1 MNKKIYQICNV
12 VLAVT
17 LSLTSASC
25 SYLDVVP
32 PETVD
37 LSNVMRDKNDALAFL
52 YSCYAATNYSMACNN
67 LGAVE
72 SSADEFVNPLLW
84 GRLNQVVS
92 WNQLSSTT
100 VTNWSPA
107 DLPWESTYDAIGYCH
122 LFLNTLANNKPSGV
136 TETDRIRWRAEISF
150 LLAYYHFRVLESY
163 GPVPII
169 DKFYPQDTPKSEF
182 PGRYHF
188 DYCVDKIVSWLD
200 EAAAVLPATVPETEL
215 GRATSTICLALKAR
229 VLVYAA
235 SPLWNGSF
243 PFHNWKNTSFET
255 PGYGLELVNTTYD
268 PQKWVRAKKACEE
281 ALVLALGDGKREL
294 FSLEASENLRTAA
307 EIPLPDIPNTSDDF
321 KKKVMQFRYLFASN
335 ETLGNKELVW
345 GIIPRYA
352 NTAIDA
358 MPHAIVVMNSGNVNG
373 GVCAMNPVLY
383 AAEHFYTKNGKLP
396 KYDAGFSPETEWFHN
411 TGVRDIIRLNNNR
424 EARFYATL
432 SFDGDEYGPGY
443 TDGGRFYVD
452 LKNSI
457 KQGYNPDRFNRDNN
471 VTGYFLKKW
480 AYPGVQWLASGP
492 VMNVLNYPL
501 PVIRLPELYLN
512 LAECC
517 AATSDVEG
525 ALDNLNVIRER
536 AGIEKLTQ
544 DDITSQMS
552 LDDWI
557 RNERYVELFAEGHRY
572 YDVRRWMIAPQVL
585 KAGVREGLNAIEKKD
600 PTFEEFNKRVV
611 IDQPFQWD
619 DRMYLLP
626 VKSSEIYSNPQ
637 MVQAPLY

>member
-1 MNKKIYQICNV
+1 MNRLKNHILRIAAAILV
-12 VLAVT
+12 ALP
-17 LSLTSASC
+17 LSC

-32 PETVD
+32 PETVN

-52 YSCYAATNYSMACNN
+52 YSCYSATNHSMACNS
-67 LGAVE
+67 LGAIE

-84 GRLNQVVS
+84 SRLNQIVA

-122 LFLNTLANNKPSGV
+122 LFLKTLENNTPSGV

-150 LLAYYHFRVLESY
+150 LLGYYHFRVLESY
-163 GPVPII
+163 GPIPII
-169 DKFYPQDTPKSEF
+169 DKFYSQDTPKSEF
-182 PGRYHF
+182 PGRSHF
-188 DYCVDKIVSWLD
+188 DYCVDKIVGWLD
-200 EAAAVLPATVPETEL
+200 EAAAVLPATVQETEL

-229 VLVYAA
+229 VLLYAA

-243 PFHNWKNTSFET
+243 PFHNWENTNYQT
-255 PGYGLELVNTTYD
+255 PGYGYELVSLTYD
-268 PQKWVRAKKACEE
+268 SKKWDRAKKACEE
-281 ALVLALGDGKREL
+281 ALTMALTSGNRKL
-294 FSLEASENLRTAA
+294 FTLEDSENLRTSAG
-307 EIPLPDIPNTSDDF
+307 ISLPDIPNTDDDF
-321 KKKVMQFRYLFASN
+321 KRKVMQFRYLFASN

-345 GIIPRYA
+345 GIIPRYG
-352 NTAIDA
+352 NTSIDA

-373 GVCAMNPVLY
+373 GVCAMSPILY

-396 KYDAGFSPETEWFHN
+396 KEDPAFYSEAEWLSS
-411 TGVRDIIRLNNNR
+411 TGVRDIIKLNNNR

-443 TDGGRFYVD
+443 TDGGPLYID
-452 LKNSI
+452 LKNSV
-457 KQGYNPDRFNRDNN
+457 KQGYNPVRFNRDNN

-480 AYPGVQWLASGP
+480 AYPGVQWLSSGP

-512 LAECC
+512 LAECY
-517 AATSDVEG
+517 AATGEVDK
-525 ALDNLNVIRER
+525 ALENLNVIRER
-536 AGIEKLTQ
+536 AGIPALTAA
-544 DDITSQMS
+544 DLTESMS
-552 LDDWI
+552 LTDWI

-585 KAGVREGLNAIEKKD
+585 KAGAREGLNAIEKTD
-600 PTFEEFNKRVV
+600 PTFDEFNRRVV

-619 DRMYLLP
+619 DRMYILP

-637 MVQAPLY
+637 MVQAPQY

>member
-1 MNKKIYQICNV
+1 MNRLKNHILRIAAAILV
-12 VLAVT
+12 ALP
-17 LSLTSASC
+17 LSC
-25 SYLDVVP
+25 SYLNVVP
-32 PETVD
+32 PETVN

-52 YSCYAATNYSMACNN
+52 YSCYSATNHSMACNS
-67 LGAVE
+67 LGAIE

-84 GRLNQVVS
+84 SRLNQLVA

-122 LFLNTLANNKPSGV
+122 LFLKTLENNNPSGV

-150 LLAYYHFRVLESY
+150 LLGYYHFRVLESY
-163 GPVPII
+163 GPIPII
-169 DKFYPQDTPKSEF
+169 DKFYSQDTPKSQF
-182 PGRYHF
+182 PGRSHF
-188 DYCVDKIVSWLD
+188 DYCVDKIVGWLD
-200 EAAAVLPATVPETEL
+200 EAAAVLPATVQETEL

-229 VLVYAA
+229 VLLYAA

-243 PFHNWKNTSFET
+243 PFHNWKNTNYQT
-255 PGYGLELVNTTYD
+255 PGYGYELVSLTYD
-268 PQKWVRAKKACEE
+268 PKKWDRAKKACED
-281 ALVLALGDGKREL
+281 ALTMALTSGNRKL
-294 FSLEASENLRTAA
+294 FTLEDSENLRTSAG
-307 EIPLPDIPNTSDDF
+307 ISLPDIPNTDDDF
-321 KKKVMQFRYLFASN
+321 KRKVMQFRYLFASN

-345 GIIPRYA
+345 GIIPRYG

-373 GVCAMNPVLY
+373 GVCAMSPILY

-396 KYDAGFSPETEWFHN
+396 KEDPAFYSEAEWFSS
-411 TGVRDIIRLNNNR
+411 TGVRDIIKLNNNR

-443 TDGGRFYVD
+443 TDGGPLYID
-452 LKNSI
+452 LKNSV
-457 KQGYNPDRFNRDNN
+457 KQGYNPVRFNRDNN

-480 AYPGVQWLASGP
+480 AYPGVQWLSSGP

-512 LAECC
+512 LAECY
-517 AATSDVEG
+517 AATGEVDK
-525 ALDNLNVIRER
+525 ALENLNVIRDR
-536 AGIEKLTQ
+536 AGIPALTAA
-544 DDITSQMS
+544 DLTESMS
-552 LDDWI
+552 LTDWI

-585 KAGVREGLNAIEKKD
+585 KAGAREGLNAIEKTD
-600 PTFEEFNKRVV
+600 PTFDEFNKRVV

-619 DRMYLLP
+619 DRMYILP
-626 VKSSEIYSNPQ
+626 VISSEIYSNPQ
-637 MVQAPLY
+637 MVQAPQY

>member
-1 MNKKIYQICNV
+1 MNRLINHILKIAAAILV
-12 VLAVT
+12 ALP
-17 LSLTSASC
+17 LSC

-32 PETVD
+32 PETVN

-52 YSCYAATNYSMACNN
+52 YSCYSATNHSMACNS
-67 LGAVE
+67 LGAIE

-84 GRLNQVVS
+84 SRLNQIVA

-122 LFLNTLANNKPSGV
+122 LFLKTLENNAPSGV

-150 LLAYYHFRVLESY
+150 LLGYYHFRVLESY
-163 GPVPII
+163 GPIPII
-169 DKFYPQDTPKSEF
+169 DKFYSQDTPKSEF
-182 PGRYHF
+182 PGRSHF
-188 DYCVDKIVSWLD
+188 DYCVDKITGWLD

-229 VLVYAA
+229 VLLYAA

-243 PFHNWKNTSFET
+243 PFHNWKNTNYQT
-255 PGYGLELVNTTYD
+255 PGYGYELVSLTYD
-268 PQKWVRAKKACEE
+268 SKKWNRAKKACEE
-281 ALVLALGDGKREL
+281 ALTMALTSGNRKL
-294 FSLEASENLRTAA
+294 FTLEDSENLRTSAG
-307 EIPLPDIPNTSDDF
+307 ISLPDIPNADDDF
-321 KKKVMQFRYLFASN
+321 KRKVMQFRYLFASN

-345 GIIPRYA
+345 GIIPRYG
-352 NTAIDA
+352 NTSIDA

-373 GVCAMNPVLY
+373 GVCAMSPILY

-396 KYDAGFSPETEWFHN
+396 KEDPAFYSEAEWFSS
-411 TGVRDIIRLNNNR
+411 TGVRDIIKLNNNR

-443 TDGGRFYVD
+443 TDGGPLYID
-452 LKNSI
+452 LKNSV
-457 KQGYNPDRFNRDNN
+457 KQGYNPVRFNRDNN

-480 AYPGVQWLASGP
+480 AYPGVQWLSSGP

-512 LAECC
+512 LAECY
-517 AATSDVEG
+517 AATGEVDK
-525 ALDNLNVIRER
+525 ALENLNVIRDR
-536 AGIEKLTQ
+536 AGIPALTAA
-544 DDITSQMS
+544 DLTESMS
-552 LDDWI
+552 LTDWI

-585 KAGVREGLNAIEKKD
+585 KAGAREGLNAIEKTD
-600 PTFEEFNKRVV
+600 PTFDEFNRRVV

-619 DRMYLLP
+619 DRMYILP
-626 VKSSEIYSNPQ
+626 VRSSEIYSNPQ
-637 MVQAPLY
+637 MVQAPQY

>member
-1 MNKKIYQICNV
+1 MNRLKNHILRIAASILV
-12 VLAVT
+12 ALP
-17 LSLTSASC
+17 LSC

-32 PETVD
+32 PETVN

-52 YSCYAATNYSMACNN
+52 YSCYSATNHSMACNS
-67 LGAVE
+67 LGAIE

-84 GRLNQVVS
+84 SRLNQIVA

-122 LFLNTLANNKPSGV
+122 LFLKTLENNTPSGV

-150 LLAYYHFRVLESY
+150 LLGYYHFRVLESY
-163 GPVPII
+163 GPIPII
-169 DKFYPQDTPKSEF
+169 DKFYSQDTPKSEF
-182 PGRYHF
+182 PGRSHF
-188 DYCVDKIVSWLD
+188 DYCVDKIVGWLD
-200 EAAAVLPATVPETEL
+200 EAAAVLPATVQETEL

-229 VLVYAA
+229 GLLYAA

-243 PFHNWKNTSFET
+243 PFHNWKNTNCQT
-255 PGYGLELVNTTYD
+255 PGYGYELVSLTYD
-268 PQKWVRAKKACEE
+268 SKKWDRAKKACEE
-281 ALVLALGDGKREL
+281 ALTMALTSGNRKL
-294 FSLEASENLRTAA
+294 FTLEDSENLRTSAG
-307 EIPLPDIPNTSDDF
+307 ISLPDIPNTDDDF
-321 KKKVMQFRYLFASN
+321 KRKVMQFRYLFASN

-345 GIIPRYA
+345 GIIPRYG
-352 NTAIDA
+352 NTSIDA

-373 GVCAMNPVLY
+373 GVCAMSPILY

-396 KYDAGFSPETEWFHN
+396 KEDPAFYSEAEWFSS
-411 TGVRDIIRLNNNR
+411 TGVRDIIKLNNNR

-443 TDGGRFYVD
+443 TDGGPLYID
-452 LKNSI
+452 LKNSV
-457 KQGYNPDRFNRDNN
+457 KQGYNPVRFNRDNN

-480 AYPGVQWLASGP
+480 AYPGVQWLSSGP

-512 LAECC
+512 LAECY
-517 AATSDVEG
+517 AATGEVDK
-525 ALDNLNVIRER
+525 ALENLNVIRDR
-536 AGIEKLTQ
+536 AGIPALTTA
-544 DDITSQMS
+544 DLTESMS
-552 LDDWI
+552 LTDWI

-585 KAGVREGLNAIEKKD
+585 KAGAREGLNAIEKTD
-600 PTFEEFNKRVV
+600 PTFDEFNRRVV

-619 DRMYLLP
+619 DRMYILP

-637 MVQAPLY
+637 MVQAPQY

>member
-1 MNKKIYQICNV
+1 MNRLKNHILRIAAAILV
-12 VLAVT
+12 ALP
-17 LSLTSASC
+17 LSC

-32 PETVD
+32 PETVN

-52 YSCYAATNYSMACNN
+52 YSCYSATNHSMACNS
-67 LGAVE
+67 LGAIE

-84 GRLNQVVS
+84 SRLNQIVA

-122 LFLNTLANNKPSGV
+122 LFLKTLENNTPSGV

-150 LLAYYHFRVLESY
+150 LLGYYHFRVLESY
-163 GPVPII
+163 GPIPII
-169 DKFYPQDTPKSEF
+169 DKFYSQDTPKSEF
-182 PGRYHF
+182 PGRSHF
-188 DYCVDKIVSWLD
+188 DYCVDKIVGWLD
-200 EAAAVLPATVPETEL
+200 EAAAVLPATVQETEL

-229 VLVYAA
+229 VLLYAA

-243 PFHNWKNTSFET
+243 PFHNWKNTNYQT
-255 PGYGLELVNTTYD
+255 PGYGYELVSLTYD
-268 PQKWVRAKKACEE
+268 SKKWDRAKKACEE
-281 ALVLALGDGKREL
+281 ALTMALTSGNRKL
-294 FSLEASENLRTAA
+294 FTLEDSENLRTSAG
-307 EIPLPDIPNTSDDF
+307 ISLPDIPNTDDDF
-321 KKKVMQFRYLFASN
+321 KRKVMQFRYLFASN

-345 GIIPRYA
+345 GIIPRYG
-352 NTAIDA
+352 NTSIDA

-373 GVCAMNPVLY
+373 GVCAMSPILY

-396 KYDAGFSPETEWFHN
+396 KEDPAFYSEAEWFSS
-411 TGVRDIIRLNNNR
+411 TGVRDIIKLNNNR

-443 TDGGRFYVD
+443 TDGGPLYID
-452 LKNSI
+452 LKNSV
-457 KQGYNPDRFNRDNN
+457 KQGYNPVRFNRDNN

-480 AYPGVQWLASGP
+480 AYPGVQWLSSGP

-512 LAECC
+512 LAECY
-517 AATSDVEG
+517 AATGEVDK
-525 ALDNLNVIRER
+525 ALENLNVIRER
-536 AGIEKLTQ
+536 AGIPALTAA
-544 DDITSQMS
+544 DLTESMS
-552 LDDWI
+552 LTDWI

-585 KAGVREGLNAIEKKD
+585 KAGAREGLNAIEKTD
-600 PTFEEFNKRVV
+600 PTFDEFNRRVV

-619 DRMYLLP
+619 DRMYILP

-637 MVQAPLY
+637 MVQAPQY

>member
-1 MNKKIYQICNV
+1 MNRLKNHILRIAASILV
-12 VLAVT
+12 ALP
-17 LSLTSASC
+17 LSC

-32 PETVD
+32 PETVN

-52 YSCYAATNYSMACNN
+52 YSCYSATNHSMACNS
-67 LGAVE
+67 LGAIE

-84 GRLNQVVS
+84 SRLNQIVA

-122 LFLNTLANNKPSGV
+122 LFLKTLENNTPSGV

-150 LLAYYHFRVLESY
+150 LLGYYHFRVLESY
-163 GPVPII
+163 GPIPII
-169 DKFYPQDTPKSEF
+169 DKFYSQDTPKSEF
-182 PGRYHF
+182 PGRSHF
-188 DYCVDKIVSWLD
+188 DYCVDKIVGWLD
-200 EAAAVLPATVPETEL
+200 EAAAVLPATVQETEL

-229 VLVYAA
+229 VLLYAA

-243 PFHNWKNTSFET
+243 PFHNWKNTNYQT
-255 PGYGLELVNTTYD
+255 PGYGYELVSLTYD
-268 PQKWVRAKKACEE
+268 SKKWDRAKKACEE
-281 ALVLALGDGKREL
+281 ALTMALTSGNRKL
-294 FSLEASENLRTAA
+294 FTLEDSENLRTSAG
-307 EIPLPDIPNTSDDF
+307 ISLPDIPNTDDDF
-321 KKKVMQFRYLFASN
+321 KRKVMQFRYLFASN

-345 GIIPRYA
+345 GIIPRYG

-373 GVCAMNPVLY
+373 GVCAMSPILY

-396 KYDAGFSPETEWFHN
+396 KEDPAFYSESEWFSS
-411 TGVRDIIRLNNNR
+411 TGVRDIIKLNNNR

-443 TDGGRFYVD
+443 TDGGPLYID
-452 LKNSI
+452 LKNSV
-457 KQGYNPDRFNRDNN
+457 KQGYNPVRFNRDNN

-480 AYPGVQWLASGP
+480 AYPGVQWLSSGP

-512 LAECC
+512 LAECY
-517 AATSDVEG
+517 AATGEVDK
-525 ALDNLNVIRER
+525 ALENLNVIRER
-536 AGIEKLTQ
+536 AGIPALTAA
-544 DDITSQMS
+544 DLTESMS
-552 LDDWI
+552 LTDWI

-585 KAGVREGLNAIEKKD
+585 KAGAREGLNAIEKTD
-600 PTFEEFNKRVV
+600 PTFDEFNRRVV

-619 DRMYLLP
+619 DRMYILP

-637 MVQAPLY
+637 MVQAPQY